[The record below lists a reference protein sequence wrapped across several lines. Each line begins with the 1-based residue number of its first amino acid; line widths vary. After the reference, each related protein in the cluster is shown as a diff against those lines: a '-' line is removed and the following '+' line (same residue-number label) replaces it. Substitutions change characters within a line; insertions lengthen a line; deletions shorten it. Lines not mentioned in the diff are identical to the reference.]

1 MFDIVVELLSIKLS
15 RYITHC
21 LAALHSSNQAKV
33 SHLKDCK
40 PSAWW
45 KEVKKLSGMTSASDG
60 GEYIM
65 KSLQNVDGIFSPS
78 DLANAI
84 NDCFIC
90 PTRERLPLPTNF
102 IPEGDSS

>member
-1 MFDIVVELLSIKLS
+1 
-15 RYITHC
+15 
-21 LAALHSSNQAKV
+21 
-33 SHLKDCK
+33 
-40 PSAWW
+40 
-45 KEVKKLSGMTSASDG
+45 MTSTSDG

-90 PTRERLPLPTNF
+90 RTREFGVLVAQW
-102 IPEGDSS
+102 